1 MNWVLGIVLA
11 VGTVGAT
18 SAHAG
23 AVPGPKTKTTDVQAY
38 SADAYRIVF
47 RGGEKAE
54 VIVRGDHDTV
64 LRVEVY
70 DENDNLIGSDT
81 DGDSTGI
88 ALVTFYPRWTG
99 VFKIRVVNTGGVY
112 NDYTMVTN

>member
-1 MNWVLGIVLA
+1 M
-11 VGTVGAT
+11 
-18 SAHAG
+18 
-23 AVPGPKTKTTDVQAY
+23 QAY

-88 ALVTFYPRWTG
+88 ALVTFHPRWTG

-112 NDYTMVTN
+112 NDYTIVTN